1 MAFLIKN
8 YLFKNKK
15 YTVIK
20 TKNLVPWNI
29 YFNRF
34 FIILQVKIFKKYKK
48 FKIINFLNYGIIKI
62 YKNRKEFYYG
72 KFIYGRTS

>member
-48 FKIINFLNYGIIKI
+48 FEIINFLNINNLHTKTIVISNNKTII
-62 YKNRKEFYYG
+62 
-72 KFIYGRTS
+72 